1 MLILHAR
8 HRQRNKKRIYEN
20 YYKRKKKLNRFI
32 NCVKE
37 FENVYHNQFA
47 LNLGNIKVF
56 GFLKYQKNIFSIFF
70 SKYKKNKHKKLK

>member
-1 MLILHAR
+1 MPDTDREIR
-8 HRQRNKKRIYEN
+8 KEYMKN
-20 YYKRKKKLNRFI
+20 YCERKKKLNRFI

-56 GFLKYQKNIFSIFF
+56 GFLKY
-70 SKYKKNKHKKLK
+70 

>member
-1 MLILHAR
+1 MPDTDREIR
-8 HRQRNKKRIYEN
+8 KEYMKN

-37 FENVYHNQFA
+37 FDVYHNQFA

-56 GFLKYQKNIFSIFF
+56 GFLKYQKNIFSNFF
-70 SKYKKNKHKKLK
+70 QNTKKQAQKT